1 MDTIAV
7 APKGAP
13 LASPKVVKNAKGA
26 LVPSSQMAH
35 IAYGCGECSRP
46 CKIGPAD
53 GETEHM
59 GEMLEVARKQTF
71 RNYHA
76 ILQDIHEKPSIIAQ
90 TYKDSSDGRPV
101 VSLRPLYLCLQCPNI
116 MTEADRDEH
125 IDVKRHVFCAF
136 FQS

>member
-1 MDTIAV
+1 
-7 APKGAP
+7 
-13 LASPKVVKNAKGA
+13 LAHENG
-26 LVPSSQMAH
+26 L
-35 IAYGCGECSRP
+35 
-46 CKIGPAD
+46 AD

-90 TYKDSSDGRPV
+90 TYRDSSDGRPV
-101 VSLRPLYLCLQCPNI
+101 VSLRSLYLCLQCPNI

-136 FQS
+136 FQGWGENAC